1 MIALRLDGYQHEI
14 GLKNQARRSPGPSF
28 LCHHSFEKAK
38 ESFESTS
45 GVSNKETHWHFV
57 DCSYMLMQAGL
68 FKTLDRSWLIY
79 IPHWWMT
86 RMDNTYTEVVSPDAT
101 TTAPECECHEH
112 YSGVCRRLCAYLSF
126 HAGTSNAKLNMSGQL
141 FPQPLYRQRL
151 SHPTATTKASE
162 FE

>member
-14 GLKNQARRSPGPSF
+14 GLKNQARRSPRPSF

-57 DCSYMLMQAGL
+57 DCSYMFMQAGL

-86 RMDNTYTEVVSPDAT
+86 RMDNIYRGCLTGRNNNSSRVRMPRTLL
-101 TTAPECECHEH
+101 
-112 YSGVCRRLCAYLSF
+112 RRLQTTLRLSF
-126 HAGTSNAKLNMSGQL
+126 
-141 FPQPLYRQRL
+141 FPCWNLERE
-151 SHPTATTKASE
+151 T
-162 FE
+162 